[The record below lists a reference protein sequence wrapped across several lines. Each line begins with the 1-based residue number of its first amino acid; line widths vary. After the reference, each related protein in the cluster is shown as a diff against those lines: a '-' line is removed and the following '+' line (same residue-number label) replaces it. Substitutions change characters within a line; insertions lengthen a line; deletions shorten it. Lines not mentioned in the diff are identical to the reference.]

1 MDRNDLSSG
10 ASTPS
15 GAGGAGAGAGAGA
28 GSRDFSSTPGY
39 GNAGDVSGAQGY
51 SAGTTAD
58 VGQGFPNSST
68 DQSHGLADRAR
79 DVAGTAQ
86 DKLADVGSTVRD
98 RAGQMKNSFA
108 DVLHSGADKL
118 RQRSNAPTGSGQL
131 AGATDAGSV
140 TVPAESRTTQA
151 ANRVAG
157 GMDAAADWLRDA
169 DLDSLK
175 TGLER
180 QVKEHPGRTLL
191 IAAGL
196 GYLLGKAFRRD

>member
-1 MDRNDLSSG
+1 VG
-10 ASTPS
+10 
-15 GAGGAGAGAGAGA
+15 GGA
-28 GSRDFSSTPGY
+28 SRDFSGTPGY
-39 GNAGDVSGAQGY
+39 GNAGDAGGAQGFA
-51 SAGTTAD
+51 AGSTAD
-58 VGQGFPNSST
+58 VGQAYPNST
-68 DQSHGLADRAR
+68 TEQPHGLADRAR

-98 RAGQMKNSFA
+98 RAGHMKNSLA

-118 RQRSNAPTGSGQL
+118 RQRSNAPASTGGQL
-131 AGATDAGSV
+131 AGATDTGAVAVPTDNRTAQV
-140 TVPAESRTTQA
+140 T
-151 ANRVAG
+151 NRVAT

-169 DLDSLK
+169 DLDGLK

>member
-10 ASTPS
+10 ASTP
-15 GAGGAGAGAGAGA
+15 AGTGGSGAGAGA

-39 GNAGDVSGAQGY
+39 GNAGDVSGSQGY
-51 SAGTTAD
+51 GAGSTAD
-58 VGQGFPNSST
+58 VGQAYPHSTTESS
-68 DQSHGLADRAR
+68 QGLTDRAR

-86 DKLADVGSTVRD
+86 ERLADVGSTVRD
-98 RAGQMKNSFA
+98 RAGQVKNSLA

-118 RQRSNAPTGSGQL
+118 RQRSTAPTGSTQL
-131 AGATDAGSV
+131 AGATDTGSV
-140 TVPAESRTTQA
+140 AVPAESRTTQA

-157 GMDAAADWLRDA
+157 GMDAAADWLHDA

-175 TGLER
+175 AGLER

>member
-1 MDRNDLSSG
+1 MDRNDFSSG
-10 ASTPS
+10 AATPS
-15 GAGGAGAGAGAGA
+15 GMGGTGSGP
-28 GSRDFSSTPGY
+28 GSRDVSSTPGY

-51 SAGTTAD
+51 GAGSTAD
-58 VGQGFPNSST
+58 VGQAYPNSTTGSS
-68 DQSHGLADRAR
+68 QGLADRAR
-79 DVAGTAQ
+79 DAAGTAQ
-86 DKLADVGSTVRD
+86 EKLADVGSTVRD
-98 RAGQMKNSFA
+98 RAGHVKNSLA
-108 DVLHSGADKL
+108 DALHSGADKL
-118 RQRSNAPTGSGQL
+118 RQRSSASPGSTQL
-131 AGATDAGSV
+131 AGATESGSV
-140 TVPAESRTTQA
+140 AVPAESRTTQA
-151 ANRVAG
+151 ASRVAG

>member
-1 MDRNDLSSG
+1 MDRNEFSSG

-15 GAGGAGAGAGAGA
+15 GMGAGGASGGAGS
-28 GSRDFSSTPGY
+28 SRDFSGTPGY
-39 GNAGDVSGAQGY
+39 GNAGDASGAQGY
-51 SAGTTAD
+51 GAGSTAD
-58 VGQGFPNSST
+58 VGQAYANSTTEPS
-68 DQSHGLADRAR
+68 QGLADRAR

-98 RAGQMKNSFA
+98 RAGHMKNSLA

-118 RQRSNAPTGSGQL
+118 RQRSTAPAGSNAQL
-131 AGATDAGSV
+131 AGATDTGSV
-140 TVPAESRTTQA
+140 AVPADNRTAQA

-175 TGLER
+175 VGLER